1 MTKGENPNFKLLT
14 LNFKTYMSNT
24 VAQNAKATQEFVPIK
39 EIREGVAI
47 LKDGSMRALVMAS
60 SVNFALKSNEEQ
72 SAILSQF
79 QNFVNSLNFSIE
91 IFIQS
96 RRLDIRPYLALL
108 ESRYKVQTSD
118 LLKIQTREYI
128 GFVKSFTETTNVMT
142 KTFYV
147 VVPYSPPILFSKDSK
162 FEGFMGKGETKE
174 EQKKSETERFEE
186 ARTQL
191 EQRIGVVE
199 QGLVRCGVRVA
210 QLGTEE
216 LVEVFYKLFNPGDV
230 NKPIINQ
237 N

>member
-1 MTKGENPNFKLLT
+1 
-14 LNFKTYMSNT
+14 MSNT
-24 VAQNAKATQEFVPIK
+24 VVQNAKATQEFVPIK
-39 EIREGVAI
+39 EIRDGIVI

-60 SVNFALKSNEEQ
+60 SVNFALKSSDEQ
-72 SAILSQF
+72 QGILFQF

-91 IFIQS
+91 LFIQS
-96 RRLDIRPYLALL
+96 RRLDIRPYLTLL
-108 ESRYKVQTSD
+108 ESRYKEQTSE
-118 LLKIQTREYI
+118 LLKIQTKEYI

-147 VVPYSPPILFSKDSK
+147 VVPYSPAVLFAKDTK
-162 FEGFMGKGETKE
+162 FENLIKGKSNTKE
-174 EQKKSETERFEE
+174 QQKKSETEHFEE

-191 EQRIGVVE
+191 EQRISVVE
-199 QGLVRCGVRVA
+199 QGLVRCGIRVA

>member
-1 MTKGENPNFKLLT
+1 
-14 LNFKTYMSNT
+14 MSNT
-24 VAQNAKATQEFVPIK
+24 VASNAKATQEFVPIK
-39 EIREGVAI
+39 EIRDGVVI

-60 SVNFALKSNEEQ
+60 SVNFALKSNDEQ
-72 SAILSQF
+72 QAILSQF

-91 IFIQS
+91 IFVQS

-108 ESRYKVQTSD
+108 ESKYKEQTSE

-147 VVPYSPPILFSKDSK
+147 VTPYSPSILFAKDSK
-162 FEGFMGKGETKE
+162 IENVLSGRKNTKA
-174 EQKKSETERFEE
+174 EQKKSDEEYFEE

-191 EQRIGVVE
+191 EQRISVVE
-199 QGLVRCGVRVA
+199 QGLVRCGIRVA

-216 LVEVFYKLFNPGDV
+216 LIEVFYKLFNPGDV
-230 NKPIINQ
+230 NKPIVNQ

>member
-1 MTKGENPNFKLLT
+1 
-14 LNFKTYMSNT
+14 MSNT
-24 VAQNAKATQEFVPIK
+24 VAENAKATQEFVPIK
-39 EIREGVAI
+39 EIRDGVVI

-60 SVNFALKSNEEQ
+60 SVNFALKSESEQ
-72 SAILSQF
+72 QGILLQF
-79 QNFVNSLNFSIE
+79 QNFMNSLNFSIE
-91 IFIQS
+91 LSIQS

-108 ESRYKVQTSD
+108 ETRYKEQTSE
-118 LLKIQTREYI
+118 LLKIQTKEYI
-128 GFVKSFTETTNVMT
+128 EFVKSFTETTNVMT

-147 VVPYSPPILFSKDSK
+147 VVPYSPPALFAKDTGFENLLKGKTASKED
-162 FEGFMGKGETKE
+162 
-174 EQKKSETERFEE
+174 QRKSETEYFEE

-199 QGLVRCGVRVA
+199 QGLIRCGVRVA

-216 LVEVFYKLFNPGDV
+216 LIEVFYKLFNPGDV

>member
-1 MTKGENPNFKLLT
+1 
-14 LNFKTYMSNT
+14 MSNT
-24 VAQNAKATQEFVPIK
+24 VAQNAKASQEFVPLK
-39 EIREGVAI
+39 EIRDGVVI

-60 SVNFALKSNEEQ
+60 SVNFALKSSDEQ
-72 SAILSQF
+72 QGILFQF

-91 IFIQS
+91 IFVQS

-108 ESRYKVQTSD
+108 ESRYKEQTSE
-118 LLKIQTREYI
+118 LLKIQTKEYI

-147 VVPYSPPILFSKDSK
+147 VVPYSPPVLFMKDSK
-162 FEGFMGKGETKE
+162 LENLLKGKTITKE
-174 EQKKSETERFEE
+174 EQKKTETEHFEE

-191 EQRIGVVE
+191 EQRISVVE
-199 QGLVRCGVRVA
+199 QGLVRCGIRVA

>member
-1 MTKGENPNFKLLT
+1 M
-14 LNFKTYMSNT
+14 NT

-39 EIREGVAI
+39 EIRDGIVI

-60 SVNFALKSNEEQ
+60 SVNFALKSLDEQ
-72 SAILSQF
+72 QGILMQF

-108 ESRYKVQTSD
+108 ESRYKEQTSE

-147 VVPYSPPILFSKDSK
+147 VVPYSPPIVFAKDSK
-162 FEGFMGKGETKE
+162 FENIIKGKGNTSKE
-174 EQKKSETERFEE
+174 DQRRSDSEYFEE

-199 QGLVRCGVRVA
+199 QGMVRCGIRVA

>member
-1 MTKGENPNFKLLT
+1 
-14 LNFKTYMSNT
+14 MSNT
-24 VAQNAKATQEFVPIK
+24 VATNAKATQEFVPLK
-39 EIREGVAI
+39 EIRDGIVI

-60 SVNFALKSNEEQ
+60 SVNFALKSNDEQ
-72 SAILSQF
+72 QAILSQF

-108 ESRYKVQTSD
+108 ESKYKEQTSD

-147 VVPYSPPILFSKDSK
+147 VVPYSPPVLFAKDSK
-162 FEGFMGKGETKE
+162 FEGLLSGKKNTKE
-174 EQKKSETERFEE
+174 EQRKSDTEAFEE

-216 LVEVFYKLFNPGDV
+216 LIEVFYKLFNPGDV

>member
-1 MTKGENPNFKLLT
+1 
-14 LNFKTYMSNT
+14 MSNT

-39 EIREGVAI
+39 EIRDGVVI
-47 LKDGSMRALVMAS
+47 LKDNSMRALVMAS
-60 SVNFALKSNEEQ
+60 SVNFALKSNDEQ
-72 SAILSQF
+72 QAILSQF
-79 QNFVNSLNFSIE
+79 QNFVNSLNFSVE
-91 IFIQS
+91 LFIQS

-108 ESRYKVQTSD
+108 ESRYKEQTSE

-147 VVPYSPPILFSKDSK
+147 VVPYSPMLSFAKDSK
-162 FEGFMGKGETKE
+162 LENMLKTKNTSKE
-174 EQKKSETERFEE
+174 EQKKSDTEYFEE

-199 QGLVRCGVRVA
+199 QGLVRCGIRVA

>member
-1 MTKGENPNFKLLT
+1 
-14 LNFKTYMSNT
+14 MSNT
-24 VAQNAKATQEFVPIK
+24 VAENAKASQEFVPIK
-39 EIREGVAI
+39 EIRDGVVI
-47 LKDGSMRALVMAS
+47 LKDNSMRALVMAS
-60 SVNFALKSNEEQ
+60 SINFALKSNDEQ
-72 SAILSQF
+72 QGILMQF
-79 QNFVNSLNFSIE
+79 QNFVNSLNFSVE
-91 IFIQS
+91 LFVQS

-108 ESRYKVQTSD
+108 ESRYVEQTSE

-128 GFVKSFTETTNVMT
+128 GFIKSFTETTSVMT

-147 VVPYSPPILFSKDSK
+147 VVPYSPPLSFAKDTHIENILKSKSP
-162 FEGFMGKGETKE
+162 TKE
-174 EQKKSETERFEE
+174 EKKKSDTEYFEE

-191 EQRIGVVE
+191 EQRINVVE
-199 QGLVRCGVRVA
+199 QGLIRCGIRVA

>member
-1 MTKGENPNFKLLT
+1 
-14 LNFKTYMSNT
+14 MSNT
-24 VAQNAKATQEFVPIK
+24 VAENAKATQEFVPIK
-39 EIREGVAI
+39 EIRDGVVI

-60 SVNFALKSNEEQ
+60 SVNFALKSLDEQ
-72 SAILSQF
+72 QGTLFQF

-91 IFIQS
+91 IFVQS

-108 ESRYKVQTSD
+108 ESRYKEQTSE
-118 LLKIQTREYI
+118 LLKIQTKEYI

-147 VVPYSPPILFSKDSK
+147 VVPYSPPVLFAKDSK
-162 FEGFMGKGETKE
+162 IENMLKGKKETKE
-174 EQKKSETERFEE
+174 EKEKSETEYFEE

-191 EQRIGVVE
+191 EQRINVVE
-199 QGLVRCGVRVA
+199 QGLIRCGIRVA

-216 LVEVFYKLFNPGDV
+216 LIEVFYKLFNPGDV

>member
-1 MTKGENPNFKLLT
+1 M
-14 LNFKTYMSNT
+14 NT
-24 VAQNAKATQEFVPIK
+24 VAQNAKATQEFVPLK
-39 EIREGVAI
+39 EIRDGIVI
-47 LKDGSMRALVMAS
+47 LKDGTMRALVMAS
-60 SVNFALKSNEEQ
+60 SVNFALKSTDEQ
-72 SAILSQF
+72 QAILAQF

-108 ESRYKVQTSD
+108 ETKYKEQTSE

-142 KTFYV
+142 KAFYV
-147 VVPYSPPILFSKDSK
+147 VIPYSPSVLFSKDNK
-162 FEGFMGKGETKE
+162 FDSFLGGKTGTKE
-174 EQKKSETERFEE
+174 EIKKTEVENFEE
-186 ARTQL
+186 ARTQI
-191 EQRIGVVE
+191 EQRINVVE

-216 LVEVFYKLFNPGDV
+216 LIEVFYKLFNPGDV

>member
-1 MTKGENPNFKLLT
+1 MP
-14 LNFKTYMSNT
+14 NT
-24 VAQNAKATQEFVPIK
+24 VALSAKATQEFVPIK
-39 EIREGVAI
+39 EIRDGIVI

-60 SVNFALKSNEEQ
+60 SVNFALKSNDEQ
-72 SAILSQF
+72 QAILSQF

-91 IFIQS
+91 IFVQS

-108 ESRYKVQTSD
+108 ESKYKDQTSE

-142 KTFYV
+142 KTFYIV
-147 VVPYSPPILFSKDSK
+147 TPYTPPILFSKDSK
-162 FEGFMGKGETKE
+162 FEGLMGGKTKSNS
-174 EQKKSETERFEE
+174 EQKLSEAEYFEE

-191 EQRIGVVE
+191 EQRISVVE
-199 QGLVRCGVRVA
+199 QGLVRCGIRVA

-216 LVEVFYKLFNPGDV
+216 LIEVFYKLFNPGDV

>member
-1 MTKGENPNFKLLT
+1 
-14 LNFKTYMSNT
+14 MSNT
-24 VAQNAKATQEFVPIK
+24 IAENAKATQEFVPIK
-39 EIREGVAI
+39 EIRDGIVI

-60 SVNFALKSNEEQ
+60 SLNFALKSDDEQ
-72 SAILSQF
+72 QSILFQF
-79 QNFVNSLNFSIE
+79 QNFVNSLNFSVQL
-91 IFIQS
+91 FVQS

-108 ESRYKVQTSD
+108 ESKYKLQTSD

-128 GFVKSFTETTNVMT
+128 EFVKSFTDTTNVMS

-147 VVPYSPPILFSKDSK
+147 VVPYTPTLSFVKDTK
-162 FEGFMGKGETKE
+162 FESLFKNKGETKA
-174 EQKKSETERFEE
+174 EQKKSDTEYFEE
-186 ARTQL
+186 ARTQI

-199 QGLVRCGVRVA
+199 QGLVRCGIRVA

-216 LVEVFYKLFNPGDV
+216 LIEVFYKLFNPGDV

>member
-1 MTKGENPNFKLLT
+1 M
-14 LNFKTYMSNT
+14 
-24 VAQNAKATQEFVPIK
+24 
-39 EIREGVAI
+39 
-47 LKDGSMRALVMAS
+47 
-60 SVNFALKSNEEQ
+60 
-72 SAILSQF
+72 QF
-79 QNFVNSLNFSIE
+79 QNFVNSLNFSVE
-91 IFIQS
+91 LFVQS

-108 ESRYKVQTSD
+108 ESRYVEQTSE

-128 GFVKSFTETTNVMT
+128 GFIKSFTETTSVMT

-147 VVPYSPPILFSKDSK
+147 VVPYSPPLSFAKDTHFENILKSKSP
-162 FEGFMGKGETKE
+162 TKE
-174 EQKKSETERFEE
+174 EKKKSDTEYFEE

-191 EQRIGVVE
+191 EQRINVVE
-199 QGLVRCGVRVA
+199 QGLIRCGIRVA

>member
-1 MTKGENPNFKLLT
+1 
-14 LNFKTYMSNT
+14 MSNT
-24 VAQNAKATQEFVPIK
+24 VAENAKASQEFVPIK
-39 EIREGVAI
+39 EIRDGVVI
-47 LKDGSMRALVMAS
+47 LKDNSMRALVMAS
-60 SVNFALKSNEEQ
+60 SINFALKSNDEQ
-72 SAILSQF
+72 QGVLMQF
-79 QNFVNSLNFSIE
+79 QNFVNSLNFSVE
-91 IFIQS
+91 LFVQS

-108 ESRYKVQTSD
+108 ESRYVEQTSE

-128 GFVKSFTETTNVMT
+128 GFIKSFTETTSVMT

-147 VVPYSPPILFSKDSK
+147 VVPYSPPLSFAKDTK
-162 FEGFMGKGETKE
+162 FESILKNKSETKE
-174 EQKKSETERFEE
+174 EKKKSDTEYFEE

-191 EQRIGVVE
+191 EQRINVVE
-199 QGLVRCGVRVA
+199 QGLIRCGIRVA